1 MEHAPFGPIESAFNW
16 DDFSLED
23 VGSECIGKV
32 CKNLQNEL
40 SRNALKDDAGINYM
54 TICIPC
60 YNEEIEEFYKTLLS
74 LLENIEF
81 IKKQARLNDDPAGQ
95 ALKKTFETMVPIIV
109 PIFDGTK
116 AMSESMR
123 EWLSGNIPSLLD
135 DFQNTSTNTGVEV
148 RVGLS
153 KWWYVCQEY
162 CPPEKDEEK
171 QSRMSNSSSRMSFED
186 TKKPFDLWNDD
197 LRGSM
202 SSSCPTMR
210 MTEGGLAEKFDMD
223 NLLQFYVVPVVKRNN
238 HRKHNSHQWFFDA
251 VCEAVGD
258 HLIYAFLTDC
268 GTTYNRTCLG
278 RLAYELH
285 FKRDLIGVTAR
296 QRVEGPGLFF
306 HPCES
311 SPFSCLRGDHSKT
324 GMHPCWK
331 CYATFYL
338 SPCPLQGF
346 EFEASL
352 IMNSAMF
359 NLVEALPVMPG
370 PCQMLDWK
378 KVREFN
384 VVNEYFDLLFKGE
397 PNEQDLKQARNLP
410 SKYKTMSLKGSA
422 SASGSKNHGKEKL
435 LGAAALEEEKR
446 ALEEGVQK
454 RHQDHYKT
462 DRAPI
467 PIAHLTLTEF
477 LRVNMRLAEDRILS
491 FVSVFSTGYGTKW
504 IPGATFYYQPEVQWN
519 TLLTQRRRWLN
530 GTFASFVFFFRSNR
544 ARSKINGG
552 MFDQSKGSKN
562 TRYIDAL
569 WSLQLFQMFLVLFSP
584 AVLGA
589 TSVVGLIFSAEYTP
603 ILWGWAAH
611 QGVQYG
617 LVGLFFLLYG
627 LWITRSYFAPRGK
640 MSEWVCMAL
649 AIYGGFVMIPVYY
662 SISYT
667 IVTADFS
674 IITFLVVASLFLPVV
689 VAFGQS
695 VTSAFLYMFYLPY
708 FMYLLVFFLV
718 FIPGYSFARMYD
730 TTWGN
735 RDTGADS
742 VITSQIE
749 DTMKRWTIMLS
760 SFLYVMN
767 IGACLGFIQLFRQGL
782 SVRLAFMFIIFTPMI
797 VQLLGGF
804 IFLYIVMPLR
814 LLFPNRTSASAAGS
828 QTSTPNPN
836 PKSNSLKSNSASA
849 VNSQGSTP
857 NLTSPASTSVFC
869 DEDRRSGSVPRLSM
883 YDKER
888 DSQFSDLNF

>member
-1 MEHAPFGPIESAFNW
+1 
-16 DDFSLED
+16 
-23 VGSECIGKV
+23 
-32 CKNLQNEL
+32 
-40 SRNALKDDAGINYM
+40 
-54 TICIPC
+54 
-60 YNEEIEEFYKTLLS
+60 
-74 LLENIEF
+74 
-81 IKKQARLNDDPAGQ
+81 
-95 ALKKTFETMVPIIV
+95 
-109 PIFDGTK
+109 
-116 AMSESMR
+116 
-123 EWLSGNIPSLLD
+123 
-135 DFQNTSTNTGVEV
+135 
-148 RVGLS
+148 
-153 KWWYVCQEY
+153 
-162 CPPEKDEEK
+162 
-171 QSRMSNSSSRMSFED
+171 
-186 TKKPFDLWNDD
+186 
-197 LRGSM
+197 
-202 SSSCPTMR
+202 
-210 MTEGGLAEKFDMD
+210 
-223 NLLQFYVVPVVKRNN
+223 
-238 HRKHNSHQWFFDA
+238 
-251 VCEAVGD
+251 
-258 HLIYAFLTDC
+258 
-268 GTTYNRTCLG
+268 
-278 RLAYELH
+278 
-285 FKRDLIGVTAR
+285 
-296 QRVEGPGLFF
+296 
-306 HPCES
+306 
-311 SPFSCLRGDHSKT
+311 
-324 GMHPCWK
+324 
-331 CYATFYL
+331 
-338 SPCPLQGF
+338 
-346 EFEASL
+346 
-352 IMNSAMF
+352 
-359 NLVEALPVMPG
+359 
-370 PCQMLDWK
+370 
-378 KVREFN
+378 
-384 VVNEYFDLLFKGE
+384 
-397 PNEQDLKQARNLP
+397 
-410 SKYKTMSLKGSA
+410 
-422 SASGSKNHGKEKL
+422 
-435 LGAAALEEEKR
+435 
-446 ALEEGVQK
+446 
-454 RHQDHYKT
+454 
-462 DRAPI
+462 
-467 PIAHLTLTEF
+467 
-477 LRVNMRLAEDRILS
+477 MRLAEDRILS

-562 TRYIDAL
+562 TRYVDAL
-569 WSLQLFQMFLVLFSP
+569 WALQLFQMSLVLFSP

-617 LVGLFFLLYG
+617 LVALFFLLYG

-667 IVTADFS
+667 IVTAEFS

-814 LLFPNRTSASAAGS
+814 LLFPNRISASAAGS